1 MMLHVSD
8 IHAGYGQVEVLKG
21 LTIEVN
27 EKEVVSLLGANG
39 AGKSTLLKVISGI
52 INARKGRVLFAG
64 RELTQQKPDV
74 IVKAGV
80 SHVPEG
86 RQIFAGLTVQQNL
99 LLGAYVH
106 GCKKPL
112 VERLYGEVFDLFPIL
127 KQRFSARA
135 GSLSGGEQQ
144 MLAIGRALMSEPKL
158 LLLDEPSLGLAPL
171 VVNQI
176 LDIVR
181 ALSAKSIP
189 ILLVEQNAAA
199 ALKVANRAYVMETG
213 KIVSE
218 GDVETL
224 AGNDE
229 IRRRYLGM

>member
-1 MMLHVSD
+1 MMLEVSN
-8 IHAGYGQVEVLKG
+8 IHAGYGRVEVLKG
-21 LTIEVN
+21 LTIEVR
-27 EKEVVSLLGANG
+27 EKEVVCLLGANG
-39 AGKSTLLKVISGI
+39 AGKSTLLKVVSGI
-52 INARKGRVLFAG
+52 IGARKGNVLFAG
-64 RELTQQKPDV
+64 QELTQQKPEA

-106 GCKKPL
+106 GCKKSL
-112 VERLYGEVFDLFPIL
+112 VERLYAEVFDLFPIL
-127 KQRFSARA
+127 KKRFSLRA

-181 ALSAKSIP
+181 ALTAKGIP

-199 ALKVANRAYVMETG
+199 ALKVANRAYVIETG

-224 AGNDE
+224 ASNDE
-229 IRRRYLGM
+229 IRRRYLGI

>member
-8 IHAGYGQVEVLKG
+8 IHAGYGRVEVLKG
-21 LTIEVN
+21 ITLEVR
-27 EKEVVSLLGANG
+27 EKEVVCLLGANG

-52 INARKGRVLFAG
+52 ISASKGKVDYSG
-64 RELTQQKPDV
+64 VDLTHKAPES
-74 IVKAGV
+74 IVKAGI

-106 GCKKPL
+106 GCKKANL
-112 VERLYGEVFDLFPIL
+112 ERLYPGIFELFPIL
-127 KQRFSARA
+127 KKRFNARA

-144 MLAIGRALMSEPKL
+144 MLAMGRALMSEPKL

-171 VVNQI
+171 MVNQI

-181 ALSAKSIP
+181 DLQTKGIP

-199 ALKVANRAYVMETG
+199 ALKVANRAYVIETG
-213 KIVSE
+213 RIASE
-218 GDVETL
+218 GDVATL
-224 AGNDE
+224 SGNDE
-229 IRRRYLGM
+229 IRKRYLGI